1 VVFYENQPVDRV
13 IFVKKGKLRIDKEI
27 ALDHT
32 NYWPIGYKHW
42 EVNITKTSKVRSIAY
57 IT

>member
-42 EVNITKTSKVRSIAY
+42 EVNITKTSKVRSIA
-57 IT
+57 